1 MDLNRFFF
9 GRPLSQD
16 EITKK
21 EMKAQKEA
29 QIKAAQII
37 EADRIK
43 REALYGKIKTE
54 GGSKSK
60 TKRRRHQKNKKIY
73 SFKKNT
79 NKKRRKS

>member
-21 EMKAQKEA
+21 EMKAQTEA
-29 QIKAAQII
+29 HIKAAQII

-43 REALYGKIKTE
+43 REALYGKIKRYIV
-54 GGSKSK
+54 S
-60 TKRRRHQKNKKIY
+60 KKIQT
-73 SFKKNT
+73 KNVE
-79 NKKRRKS
+79 KVRK